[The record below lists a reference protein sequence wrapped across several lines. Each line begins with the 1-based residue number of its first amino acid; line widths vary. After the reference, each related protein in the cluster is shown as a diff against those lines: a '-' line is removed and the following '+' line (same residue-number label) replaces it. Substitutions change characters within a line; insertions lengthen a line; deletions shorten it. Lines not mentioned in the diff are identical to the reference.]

1 MQSQTSSHKS
11 IKGSVVVLNSHNRL
25 QLRFRFGGKRHYLS
39 LGLSDT
45 LVNRRFAELKAAEI
59 EQDILKEKF
68 DITLEK
74 YKSASE
80 RERHNV
86 NVSFEEIEQSQ
97 PNLDELWQKYSE
109 FKKPQVSPSTFAKDF
124 KRHGNHISDLPTCS
138 LNEASVIR
146 DWLLEHQSVNTAKRC
161 LTQIKACCKWS
172 VKEGLLETNPF
183 AQMTITL
190 PKGTDEY
197 ADIKPFSREERDLI
211 IQTFASDRYYSFYT
225 SYVQFLFFTGCR
237 PSEAIALKWEHINS
251 KVIEFRHSIVISEE
265 GLVCK
270 EGLKTQKKRDF
281 PINSELKEILA
292 QIKPNSVKLD
302 SFVFSSPK
310 GKFLDHSNFSSRAW
324 KSILAKSGIPYRKSY
339 QTRHTFITMC
349 VEININSTVIGRW
362 TGTSA
367 KMIDKHYGAT
377 NFANLE
383 PPNLS

>member
-1 MQSQTSSHKS
+1 MQSRTSSGKS
-11 IKGSVVVLNSHNRL
+11 AKGSVVILNSHDRL
-25 QLRFRFGGKRHYLS
+25 QLRFRFGGKRHYVS

-45 LVNRRFAELKAAEI
+45 LINRRFAELKAAEI

-68 DITLEK
+68 DTTLEK
-74 YKSASE
+74 YKSASD
-80 RERHNV
+80 REKNF
-86 NVSFEEIEQSQ
+86 SSISMEQSK
-97 PNLDELWQKYSE
+97 PDLDELWKKYSE
-109 FKKPQVSPSTFAKDF
+109 FKKPQVSPSTFTKDF
-124 KRHGNHISDLPTCS
+124 KRHGNHILALPTRS
-138 LNEASVIR
+138 LDEASFIR
-146 DWLLEHQSVNTAKRC
+146 DWLLEHKSVNTAKRC

-172 VKEGLLETNPF
+172 VREGLTETNPF

-197 ADIKPFSREERDLI
+197 ADINPFSREERDLI
-211 IQTFASDRYYSFYT
+211 IETFAGDRYYSFYT
-225 SYVQFLFFTGCR
+225 PYVQFLFFTGCR
-237 PSEAIALKWEHINS
+237 PSEAIALKWKHINS
-251 KVIEFRHSIVISEE
+251 KVIQFRQSVVISEE

-292 QIKPNSVKLD
+292 RVKPNSAKLD
-302 SFVFSSPK
+302 SLVFSSPK
-310 GKFLDHSNFSSRAW
+310 GKYLNHSNFSSRSW

-349 VEININSTVIGRW
+349 VEAHYNSTVIGRW

-383 PPNLS
+383 PPNLL